1 MSSRLLPN
9 YLRSHRKRLGLSQDE
24 VAFLLGVRS
33 GAKVCRNE
41 RFAREPSLATALAYE
56 VIFQRPASELL
67 GGLYQEIEQQVA
79 ERAKALTYRT
89 DYQKRSPQ
97 NAKKLQAIT
106 ALAALRDKK
115 TTQQS

>member
-24 VAFLLGVRS
+24 VAFLLGTQS
-33 GAKVCRNE
+33 GAQVSRYE
-41 RFAREPSLATALAYE
+41 QFVREPSLATALACE

-67 GGLYQEIEQQVA
+67 GGIYKEIEQQVA

-89 DYQKRSPQ
+89 DYQKSSSQ
-97 NAKKLQAIT
+97 NAKKLHAIT
-106 ALAALRDKK
+106 ALAALRARK
-115 TTQQS
+115 TLNQP